1 MNLPIQ
7 ILSFTMLRA
16 YITLA
21 FRNLVHR
28 SQFSILNIAGL
39 AIGMAACF
47 TLVQYARFE
56 ESYDKFNKHV
66 DDIYRLALSV
76 TTDQNVKTEVPKNF
90 SALGPKLKGDFPEIK
105 NYVRIFPIDG
115 TMAVKHGDRAFNEK
129 NILFTDQSIFD
140 VFTFPMLIVPALVVP
155 P

>member
-1 MNLPIQ
+1 
-7 ILSFTMLRA
+7 MLKA

-21 FRNLVHR
+21 LRNLIHR

-47 TLVQYARFE
+47 TLIQYARFE

-66 DDIYRLALSV
+66 DEIYRLALSV

-105 NYVRIFPIDG
+105 NYLRIFPIDG
-115 TMAVKHGDRAFNEK
+115 TMAVKHRDRVFNEK
-129 NILFTDQSIFD
+129 NILFAD
-140 VFTFPMLIVPALVVP
+140 
-155 P
+155 